1 MLRLKR
7 INERSLNPSGGES
20 RAHILWKYLIDNG
33 PRSRK
38 QIYLDLSPSY
48 ATVLASYIRDGLIN
62 LDTSTGLYSANKD
75 YKFDDTNANPSNSV
89 TNTQSNENPN
99 SNSEEVDLK
108 NGRIPYDEV
117 NRLKDLPYWKIVY
130 FLVKEHPG
138 VRQADILF
146 TMDMN
151 FTPGHTST
159 SMYTGPL
166 IAKMVLLN
174 ILRVDNKKYYALP
187 ENQFKQGVTL
197 QSKTL
202 PKLEMDEEE
211 GKVDEFLIE
220 SITRAV
226 ERGGFA
232 FLDLQPIRKDT
243 IGESYMFMDRRK
255 LCNLETSVSPDRKTL
270 YLNYKLKNFGD
281 LPSGILGKF
290 EVTLTSKTMS
300 TRGTK
305 STKFKSKLISE
316 DKNLIE
322 KLADSYIENGV
333 IFDKNQ
339 KKGFVDNLIID
350 DKKTFTGLGSHTT
363 NYNGVK
369 IIGTLSI

>member
-7 INERSLNPSGGES
+7 IDERSLNPSGGES
-20 RAHILWKYLIDNG
+20 RAYILWKYLMDNG
-33 PRSRK
+33 PRLRK
-38 QIYLDLSPSY
+38 QIYLDLNPSY

-62 LDTSTGLYSANKD
+62 LDNSTGLYSANKD
-75 YKFDDTNANPSNSV
+75 YKFDDTNANTSNSM

-99 SNSEEVDLK
+99 SKNTDLA
-108 NGRIPYDEV
+108 NGRISYDEL
-117 NRLKDLPYWKIVY
+117 NRLKGLPYWKIVY

-138 VRQADILF
+138 VRQTDILF

-220 SITRAV
+220 SITEAV
-226 ERGGFA
+226 RRGGFS
-232 FLDLQPIRKDT
+232 FLDLQPIREDT
-243 IGESYMFMDRRK
+243 VGEAYMFMDLRK
-255 LCNLETSVSPDRKTL
+255 LCNLETRVSPDGKTL

-281 LPSGILGKF
+281 VPSGILGKF

-305 STKFKSKLISE
+305 STKFKSKLILE

-322 KLADSYIENGV
+322 ELADSYIENGV

-339 KKGFVDNLIID
+339 KKGFVDHLIID

-369 IIGTLSI
+369 IIGTLRI